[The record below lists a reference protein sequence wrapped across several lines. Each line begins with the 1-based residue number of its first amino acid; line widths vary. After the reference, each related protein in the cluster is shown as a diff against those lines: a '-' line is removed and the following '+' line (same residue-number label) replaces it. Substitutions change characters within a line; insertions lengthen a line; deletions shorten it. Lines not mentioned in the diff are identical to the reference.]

1 MADIALI
8 DISELTENIQWEL
21 VQATKLLSRDR
32 LVLVRKEGSSAV
44 ASDLEVRPGVIV
56 YPSALAGFGLRRG
69 RQIVE
74 TAKRIRVE
82 LAQRLDSVR

>member
-32 LVLVRKEGSSAV
+32 LVLVREEGSSAV

-56 YPSALAGFGLRRG
+56 YPSVLVRFATRTPNRRNS
-69 RQIVE
+69 E
-74 TAKRIRVE
+74 T
-82 LAQRLDSVR
+82 DPC

>member
-32 LVLVRKEGSSAV
+32 LVLVREEGSSAV

-56 YPSALAGFGLRRG
+56 YPSVLAGFGLRRG